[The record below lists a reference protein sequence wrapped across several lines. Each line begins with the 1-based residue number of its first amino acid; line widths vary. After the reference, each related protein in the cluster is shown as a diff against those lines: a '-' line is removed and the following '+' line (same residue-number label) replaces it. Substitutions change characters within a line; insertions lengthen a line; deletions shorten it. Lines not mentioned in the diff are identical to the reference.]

1 MATDK
6 VFALFYTKLL
16 VGETSTSVTT
26 VAKVS
31 VLIKKGVRPKKEVI
45 LSPVVEAP

>member
-6 VFALFYTKLL
+6 VLALFYTKLF

-31 VLIKKGVRPKKEVI
+31 VLIKKEPGVGPKK
-45 LSPVVEAP
+45 